1 MSHLQHMIKDSF
13 LETDRFGHTL
23 IPFVLNHNIVH
34 RTDVPQWRIRR
45 SKARSMGSAT
55 FVHDKPCRSCGG
67 LVKRVY
73 DVQCWGCFK
82 LRGKKK

>member
-1 MSHLQHMIKDSF
+1 MIKDPF
-13 LETDRFGHTL
+13 TDPTRFGFAN
-23 IPFVLNHNIVH
+23 IPFQISVDHVEKA
-34 RTDVPQWRIRR
+34 DVPQWRIRR

>member
-1 MSHLQHMIKDSF
+1 MIKDSF
-13 LETDRFGHTL
+13 LETDRFGFAN
-23 IPFVLNHNIVH
+23 IPFQISVDHVE
-34 RTDVPQWRIRR
+34 RVDVPQWRIRR